1 MSPTPTTTDDKPR
14 PSGESRP
21 GPGHEKNDV
30 SIRGV
35 VLFVVWL
42 VGVGIG
48 VQILM
53 WGLFRLFAHETKSL
67 DRPVPA
73 MVEKSLRRLP
83 PAPRLED
90 RPLAPRAVLNAQEN
104 TRLSSYG
111 WVDRKTGLVHIPIDR
126 AMDLIAERG
135 IAETKGAPGGVVPPT
150 ANPSGVG
157 SPRPATPD
165 HRANSPATQATPA
178 AAPGVHP

>member
-1 MSPTPTTTDDKPR
+1 MSPTTPTSTDDKPK

-30 SIRGV
+30 SIRGI

-53 WGLFRLFAHETKSL
+53 WGVFRLFAHETKSL

-90 RPLAPRAVLNAQEN
+90 RPLAPRTLLNAREN
-104 TRLSSYG
+104 ARLSSYG
-111 WVDRKTGLVHIPIDR
+111 WVEKSKGLVHIPIDR

-135 IAETKGAPGGVVPPT
+135 IAETKGAPGGIPPASPT
-150 ANPSGVG
+150 PPASPSGPG
-157 SPRPATPD
+157 GRP
-165 HRANSPATQATPA
+165 
-178 AAPGVHP
+178 

>member
-1 MSPTPTTTDDKPR
+1 MSPTPTTTDDKSR

-111 WVDRKTGLVHIPIDR
+111 WVDRKTGLVHITIDR
-126 AMDLIAERG
+126 AMDLIAERR